1 MILKALHL
9 PFRGD
14 GSCPCTTTTLLG
26 VNVTAPAFRQMCNQ
40 FEWFHLGPISEV
52 LAARHR
58 MNRSFDEGRES
69 HDL

>member
-14 GSCPCTTTTLLG
+14 GSCPCTTTLLG
-26 VNVTAPAFRQMCNQ
+26 VNVAASAFLQMCNQ
-40 FEWFHLGPISEV
+40 FEWFHVGPISEV

-58 MNRSFDEGRES
+58 MNRSFGRES